1 MTDLELARIDRSVA
15 LMEEALSVIDDLR
28 NRVEAGDIKA
38 FVVVGVAPDHETMQ
52 WCGSTSKTTRLEMQG
67 AIMQFFMNF

>member
-1 MTDLELARIDRSVA
+1 MSDLNLVRIDRKAAS
-15 LMEEALSVIDDLR
+15 MEEALSVIDDLR

-52 WCGSTSKTTRLEMQG
+52 WCGHTSKTTRLEMQG
-67 AIMQFFMNF
+67 AIMQLFMSF